1 MIVVAFA
8 VAEVGVAVTAWVVEL
23 VAGCWLSVVCAGVLS
38 ASAFAA
44 DVTLAADAASETV
57 RLDCAAGFSTPV
69 AAGTRAADVGLRL
82 LLLAADGVFDD
93 DDAVLFWLGL
103 AVRADFATPLLAF
116 AGPADV
122 EDEPLSGLSALAM
135 ATVGHTRDRP
145 NAKAAAPARAPRWT
159 FAMEVP
165 PSCVVCCR

>member
-1 MIVVAFA
+1 M
-8 VAEVGVAVTAWVVEL
+8 
-23 VAGCWLSVVCAGVLS
+23 
-38 ASAFAA
+38 
-44 DVTLAADAASETV
+44 
-57 RLDCAAGFSTPV
+57 RLDCAVGFSTLV
-69 AAGTRAADVGLRL
+69 GAGMPAWTRAADVGLRL
-82 LLLAADGVFDD
+82 LLLAAEGVFDD

-135 ATVGHTRDRP
+135 ATVGQTRDRP
-145 NAKAAAPARAPRWT
+145 NATAAAPARAPRWT